1 MKIGI
6 GYRPRETLVPILL
19 LSLINCNP
27 GQITEN
33 LSELWFPH
41 TQYKNKNIY
50 LAGRKT
56 VKMK

>member
-41 TQYKNKNIY
+41 T
-50 LAGRKT
+50 
-56 VKMK
+56 